1 MAKYTELLSEYIAE
15 GGQLPALFDEITGF
29 SDLFIGEYADREIG
43 FETPTLFQLK
53 LEYKAQLVIPTY
65 KQRISDLEASRELIL
80 NPNKK
85 RVKTGNLTRSR
96 NGEIIHTEGATDETT
111 TNTKAGT
118 IQVKDIGND
127 MTAYPDEDSNIEKT
141 IVYEQP
147 FAVINDP
154 PALTQPG
161 TVTEVTKPTLQTS
174 KSNTQ
179 TTSYTG
185 YTDTTHQ
192 ISEATTNKESYND
205 YSEVENYNEITDTES
220 GFSSSEA
227 LAIAQHFD
235 EEASNILAELL
246 AEFDTL
252 FMGIF

>member
-15 GGQLPALFDEITGF
+15 GGQLPALFEQILGF

-43 FETPTLFQLK
+43 FETPTLFHLK

-65 KQRISDLEASRELIL
+65 KQRISDLEVSRELIL

-96 NGEIIHTEGATDETT
+96 NGEIIHTAGATDETT
-111 TNTKAGT
+111 INTKVGSEVIVNEGSDT
-118 IQVKDIGND
+118 
-127 MTAYPDEDSNIEKT
+127 TSYPENGIEKT
-141 IVYEQP
+141 VVFEQP
-147 FAVINDP
+147 FAVQDNA

-161 TVTEVTKPTLQTS
+161 TVTEVTRPTATVN
-174 KSNTQ
+174 KNNTQ
-179 TTSYTG
+179 TVTYPEYS
-185 YTDTTHQ
+185 DTTHQ
-192 ISEATTNKESYND
+192 TSEETTNKESYND
-205 YSEVENYNEITDTES
+205 YSEVENYNEITDSES

-235 EEASNILAELL
+235 EEKSNILAELL